1 MLSSGNSQSVNRYSQ
16 EDIKLP
22 VKKQSSLI
30 SNQSPVN
37 SRRSARRGTLQHAGT
52 VEVSLQKP
60 SDWATA
66 FLAEVQD
73 RMNGNQVVPDFD
85 KIKEESD
92 FESNSFSS
100 SNEES
105 SQKTASIDKKGRSTH
120 TSNKNKH
127 ERNYSQSIQSKCA
140 KIKDEL
146 KELKESM
153 N

>member
-1 MLSSGNSQSVNRYSQ
+1 
-16 EDIKLP
+16 
-22 VKKQSSLI
+22 
-30 SNQSPVN
+30 
-37 SRRSARRGTLQHAGT
+37 
-52 VEVSLQKP
+52 
-60 SDWATA
+60 
-66 FLAEVQD
+66 
-73 RMNGNQVVPDFD
+73 MNGNQVVPDFD